1 MTTRRALAIAVVG
14 IAISI
19 DGVGAQGLPK
29 YRNFEFGGSLASIS
43 MLAGVNPSEATTIH
57 QRPAVLQDLE
67 WRLSRWVSGST
78 VLSTDPVEKI
88 VFSFYNDRLFRLAV
102 DYDKERTEGMTAADM
117 VAALSATYGAP
128 LKRTG
133 RVPPRVVSR
142 LEAESGAVLARWGDA
157 EQLVA
162 LYRSSMYGTSFRLIV
177 TESRLDDL
185 ARKAEAQA
193 IRLDLQEAPGR
204 EIERQNKELEDGRAA
219 KEKARVANKAAFRP

>member
-1 MTTRRALAIAVVG
+1 
-14 IAISI
+14 
-19 DGVGAQGLPK
+19 
-29 YRNFEFGGSLASIS
+29 
-43 MLAGVNPSEATTIH
+43 
-57 QRPAVLQDLE
+57 VLQDLE